1 MEFRD
6 RISQFELEWMKTKIR
21 KISGELY
28 LLPDKIRDQW
38 WKAETMTEKDY
49 IVEEFYRLEYRRDRE
64 ERHRYEWSR
73 NSF

>member
-21 KISGELY
+21 QISGEIE

-64 ERHRYEWSR
+64 ERQRCDWSR